1 MCKLQTVSL
10 LDSLGCLKALDCL
23 IASHTQ
29 SQLHLLVVHP
39 GQPGLAAKVSRRS
52 SGRKL
57 EGLITPSVVFQYVA
71 FICVPQER
79 VFFPF
84 FFALSLSCSFFAFL
98 NSLFFAKSI
107 VFFVAFS
114 LSLVFFAF
122 LNWLFFSSHKKSVNI
137 VVSWSPLAVS
147 NDKSITWKLSVFVG
161 HFPGV
166 GYPSPRLIPDKLL
179 WGSEHLLHP
188 QRGKL

>member
-84 FFALSLSCSFFAFL
+84 FLPF
-98 NSLFFAKSI
+98 
-107 VFFVAFS
+107 
-114 LSLVFFAF
+114 LSLVLSLLFSIPYF
-122 LNWLFFSSHKKSVNI
+122 LQRVLFSLLLFLSHLFF
-137 VVSWSPLAVS
+137 LLF
-147 NDKSITWKLSVFVG
+147 SICYFSQVIKRV
-161 HFPGV
+161 
-166 GYPSPRLIPDKLL
+166 
-179 WGSEHLLHP
+179 
-188 QRGKL
+188 